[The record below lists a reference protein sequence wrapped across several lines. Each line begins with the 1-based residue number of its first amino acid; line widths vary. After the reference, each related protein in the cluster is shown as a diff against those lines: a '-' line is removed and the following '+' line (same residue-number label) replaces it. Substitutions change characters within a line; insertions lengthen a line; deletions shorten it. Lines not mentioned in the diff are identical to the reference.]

1 MTKFDKLG
9 VLKQEIS
16 FAVLK
21 ARSLNSRCQQD
32 NAPSKDSRE
41 KILPCLFQTVGD
53 FRSSLAYDSIPPS
66 LASTILW
73 PFPLYVSVWS
83 IFSSSH
89 KETNHTGCRAHSNL
103 VWPHPNLTNYICKDV
118 FPIKVIFW
126 GSGKTWFWGEGTI
139 HPSAFTAF
147 ASYLQ
152 KFLLQHWYRISF
164 FPFCQGVLEPSH
176 ISEFFLILFDLECS
190 VMLLSNRN
198 IGSRKTEKESK
209 KQTLSNS
216 TIFLLFQ
223 HIPF

>member
-16 FAVLK
+16 LAVLK

-73 PFPLYVSVWS
+73 PFPLCVSVWS

-103 VWPHPNLTNYICKDV
+103 VWPHPNLTNYICIVDRHFTV
-118 FPIKVIFW
+118 WATREVLITSAMTLFTNKVTF
-126 GSGKTWFWGEGTI
+126 GSTG
-139 HPSAFTAF
+139 
-147 ASYLQ
+147 
-152 KFLLQHWYRISF
+152 
-164 FPFCQGVLEPSH
+164 
-176 ISEFFLILFDLECS
+176 D
-190 VMLLSNRN
+190 
-198 IGSRKTEKESK
+198 
-209 KQTLSNS
+209 
-216 TIFLLFQ
+216 
-223 HIPF
+223 